1 MAISKVV
8 YGTKVLVD
16 LTSDTVDAAHLA
28 KGYTAHDAAGN
39 LIVGVMEQQAE
50 PNILAGVSPTLDNGA
65 SYDGSA
71 WFTPARTS
79 TENTPTYYLYWPI
92 PQSSL
97 TASNTYFLSM
107 STIGYG
113 GSGRITANLNYKD
126 AAGNANVASAAIPYG
141 TSWASES
148 ATFAVPSG
156 MTPVSM
162 SICKWGKHPA
172 VSLTNVRLW
181 Q

>member
-1 MAISKVV
+1 MAVSKVV
-8 YGTKVLVD
+8 YGATVLVD

-39 LIVGVMEQQAE
+39 LIVGVMEQQADS
-50 PNILAGVSPTLDNGA
+50 NLLAGVSPTLLNGA

-71 WFTPARTS
+71 WITPARTS
-79 TENTPTYYLYWPI
+79 TENTPTYYLEWAI

-97 TASNTYFLSM
+97 MTTNTYFLSM

-113 GSGRITANLNYKD
+113 GSGRLTANLNYKD
-126 AAGNANVASAAIPYG
+126 AYGNTNVSIVAIPYG

-148 ATFAVPSG
+148 STFAVPSG
-156 MTPVSM
+156 TTPVSL